1 MIPCAFHIFLNVPVA
16 ADGKIRVD
24 PPRSKAHDYIRL
36 RAQMNLVIGLTAC
49 SAYASNGGRFKPIGY
64 ASTTVEWLVE
74 SEPAS
79 GNKTRQ
85 KGRSLAIQSLSN
97 YGHIV
102 IYCLFFLMTT
112 RQFRSS
118 GWRSWG
124 WALGLTTAMGIAVE
138 ITEGLS
144 GHHHC
149 KAIDLIPNF
158 IGTLLGLTV
167 VVVASATLGRRS
179 GSNGLSE

>member
-1 MIPCAFHIFLNVPVA
+1 MTLFGFFVFLVLAINAVRGARWAYVGFVILGLLYFPA
-16 ADGKIRVD
+16 TMGFRVE
-24 PPRSKAHDYIRL
+24 PR
-36 RAQMNLVIGLTAC
+36 AC
-49 SAYASNGGRFKPIGY
+49 YLAVDLP
-64 ASTTVEWLVE
+64 
-74 SEPAS
+74 
-79 GNKTRQ
+79 
-85 KGRSLAIQSLSN
+85 LAIQSLSN

-179 GSNGLSE
+179 GINGLSE